1 MIIRE
6 FLIDNH
12 IVPSIQSRVN
22 SFLLMQWDEDK
33 GYRIS
38 KNKSF
43 LYDCPEQLYT
53 SIVTTKYSQL
63 LKKVPLFQVN
73 IFNF

>member
-1 MIIRE
+1 MIIRG
-6 FLIDNH
+6 FLNDSR

-33 GYRIS
+33 GYQIM

-53 SIVTTKYSQL
+53 LIVTTRYSQL
-63 LKKVPLFQVN
+63 LRRIPLFQVN
-73 IFNF
+73 CSF